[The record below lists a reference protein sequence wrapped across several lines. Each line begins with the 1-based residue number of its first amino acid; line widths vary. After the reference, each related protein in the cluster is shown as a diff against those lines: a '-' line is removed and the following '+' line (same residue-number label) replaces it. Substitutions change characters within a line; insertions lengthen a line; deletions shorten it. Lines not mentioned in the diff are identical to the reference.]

1 MGDAGADAGAQH
13 ARLQRLCEVRAD
25 ALRRGPVR
33 RRELSDLREEV
44 VGEVEVV
51 HGDALRALEEKTKE
65 FETGGLAA
73 VRFGI
78 EGLLLRGFRGGYFA
92 GEVGLLEG
100 RLGRGFW
107 LPRRE
112 I

>member
-1 MGDAGADAGAQH
+1 MMCECQNFTSGEV
-13 ARLQRLCEVRAD
+13 QRLREVR
-25 ALRRGPVR
+25 VH
-33 RRELSDLREEV
+33 DLREEL
-44 VGEVEVV
+44 VGEVEVI
-51 HGDALRALEEKTKE
+51 HGDTLRTLEEKSEE
-65 FETGGLAA
+65 FETGRLAA

-92 GEVGLLEG
+92 GEVGWLEG

-107 LPRRE
+107 LPRWE